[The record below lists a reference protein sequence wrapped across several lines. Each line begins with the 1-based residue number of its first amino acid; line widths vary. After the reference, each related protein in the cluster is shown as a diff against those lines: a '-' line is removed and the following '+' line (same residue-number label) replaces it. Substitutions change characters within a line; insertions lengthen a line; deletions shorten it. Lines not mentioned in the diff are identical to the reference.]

1 MALVLVGPSSMDQ
14 VAAAAN
20 FLHDEAGLA
29 RIALEQPC

>member
-1 MALVLVGPSSMDQ
+1 MALVLVGSSEMEQ

-29 RIALEQPC
+29 RTAVEQPC